1 MRVETRPASCATH
14 CPETT
19 WSFIAL
25 SGRRCDIPKLTVERS
40 PGRWTVLGVCLAR
53 KRLKLRIARA
63 CQLAVV
69 LSRSAALNA
78 SSANRV
84 YDARVTKPG
93 TQRAQFQALLAAIV
107 RDDSTRARALL
118 HANPALATLR
128 CTTARLYRRGV
139 LHWLYVGDTALHLAA
154 AAHRAAIVRMLL
166 SAGADPNACANHRHG
181 RPLHYAADGV
191 IDGPD
196 WNAARQ
202 VRTIAHLLAAGAAID
217 APDKNGA
224 TALHRAVRT
233 RCAAAVRALLAS
245 GANPDSRNAN
255 GSTPLRLAQVNSGR
269 GGSGHP
275 RAKRA
280 QRVIDELLRVG
291 GAESNS

>member
-1 MRVETRPASCATH
+1 LRLEMRSSLNPA
-14 CPETT
+14 
-19 WSFIAL
+19 
-25 SGRRCDIPKLTVERS
+25 
-40 PGRWTVLGVCLAR
+40 
-53 KRLKLRIARA
+53 
-63 CQLAVV
+63 
-69 LSRSAALNA
+69 
-78 SSANRV
+78 
-84 YDARVTKPG
+84 YDTRVTVTQSR
-93 TQRAQFQALLAAIV
+93 TQRARFQALLTAIAH
-107 RDDSTRARALL
+107 DDATRARALL
-118 HANPALATLR
+118 RADPALATLR
-128 CTTARLYRRGV
+128 CDTARLYRRGV

-154 AAHRAAIVRMLL
+154 AAHRTAIVRMLL
-166 SAGADPNACANHRHG
+166 AAGADPNACANHRRG

-191 IDGPD
+191 VSGAN

-233 RCAAAVRALLAS
+233 RCAAAVRALLAA
-245 GANPDSRNAN
+245 GANAHLRNAN